1 MSTHEEHAPTHEQEH
16 GHDHAHDGAAHSGG
30 HAPESVPAKKK
41 SPAAVRTLLLG
52 AGIGIVVLALGAGGI
67 LIYGI
72 YKLGWNNQ
80 ATSVLTHKLPLPAAM
95 VNGNAIAYS
104 SYEDDVA
111 TVKRYFA
118 KQQQENG
125 AAAAEAP
132 SDTDLRKGVL
142 DRLVQMEVLKE
153 EAARRNI
160 VVSQKDIDDEY
171 ANFQKSGGGEDPSAK
186 ILDMYG
192 WTLAQFKEK
201 VMRPYLLQQK
211 LAEALQKDPELNASA
226 ETKAKDILEKLKAG
240 GDFAQMAKDNS
251 ADPGSASQGGELGW
265 FEAGVMVPEFEQAAF
280 ALKVGQL
287 SDLVK
292 TQYGYHIIKLE
303 DIQKD
308 KKTGKVLKAKAA
320 HILIAGPS
328 LQEYLDGKVKD
339 AKVTKYV
346 KIDDSGAPAITD
358 PAK

>member
-1 MSTHEEHAPTHEQEH
+1 MSTHEEHAATHSHEH
-16 GHDHAHDGAAHSGG
+16 PHEGESHSGA
-30 HAPESVPAKKK
+30 HAAEPTGKKK
-41 SPAAVRTLLLG
+41 ASGALRTLLLG
-52 AGIGIVVLALGAGGI
+52 AGIGVVVLILGAGGV

-72 YKLGWNNQ
+72 YKLGWHNQ
-80 ATSVLTHKLPLPAAM
+80 ATNVLTHNLPLPAAM
-95 VNGNAIAYS
+95 VNGNAITFAT
-104 SYEDDVA
+104 YEDDIA

-125 AAAAEAP
+125 AAAPQAP
-132 SDTDLRKGVL
+132 TDADLRKGVL

-153 EAARRNI
+153 EAVRRNI

-171 ANFQKSGGGEDPSAK
+171 ANFQKSGAEDPSAK

-201 VMRPYLLQQK
+201 VMRPYLMQQK
-211 LAEALQKDPELNASA
+211 LAEALQKDTELNAKA
-226 ETKAKDILEKLKAG
+226 EAKAKDILAKLKAG
-240 GDFAQMAKDNS
+240 GDFAQIAKDNS
-251 ADPGSASQGGELGW
+251 ADPGSAAQGGELGW
-265 FEAGVMVPEFEQAAF
+265 FDAGVMVPEFEQAAF
-280 ALKVGQL
+280 ALKVGQI

-308 KKTGKVLKAKAA
+308 KKTGKVAKAKAS

-328 LQEYLDGKVKD
+328 LQQYIEEKVKE

-346 KIDDSGAPAITD
+346 KSDDAGSPAAELP